1 MKAKRISAWIIAVSL
16 CMTNS
21 GLVYAA
27 ENTGVEESSIQEVQ
41 EEDSIKEKKDEE
53 PAAECVSENVQAEIS
68 NENELSGEITTETEN
83 VAENGN
89 SNVEWSVDKANQNN
103 ASENKKEEVT
113 GVYTDSNGI
122 IWYYGF
128 ATEQSGP
135 IQDYQL
141 VVNPGEAEL
150 LYCDAQ
156 NAINKQII
164 EIPEYING
172 YRVIAVRNVVLEKN
186 ENAVEIRIPAS
197 MTHFIA
203 DTNPLFDDFPKLEKI
218 TVDKQNP
225 YFYDIDGVLYG
236 DFPDYN
242 TALQSYTSFS
252 GAGIYLIKYPEGRE
266 ENNINLPA
274 GVKEASF
281 ENLKNRYI
289 RCPLTMDWCRLENIS
304 DSVILLCYTNL
315 EHEFYGYMMPSF
327 YGMDL
332 VNCKIIVKNQEMKEM
347 IQNQNRLENC
357 INTNVLLESELSAE
371 ERNAYLTPATDVT
384 FTDGSRTKNITLEP
398 EENCTID
405 YQLVPEDTTDVVTWK
420 SSDDSIAKVECV
432 NGKVTVTGEANG
444 ECVITGTVHDQYT
457 VNLNVKVKRAVTRID
472 IVYDGQVSPERIVS
486 DTKDISPYPE
496 LRIYPYD
503 APYRENVTW
512 ESSNPSVISVE
523 KSSYIEGA
531 GNKYYSHQAYM
542 HVHGPGEVTI
552 TAKYT
557 DKETKQ
563 VVSRSIQLK
572 LTRSIEENSVS
583 SSDCGYNGAS
593 DANECQYTYNGS
605 QIKPKINVT
614 DLKYDTV
621 LKEGTDYTVSY
632 KNNVNP
638 GIGEAIVKGIG
649 NYTGKVVY
657 EFTILKTSIRKAT
670 VKTETCQYNG
680 KAQEPSVTVTLNG
693 KTLKKGTDYT
703 LSYNNNI
710 NPGTGEIII
719 KGKGGYTGKTVAYFE
734 IQKKNSTTDSGKK
747 TEKSG
752 QKITGISSSYK
763 KAYNSSFTL
772 KPKAKG
778 KLTYKSSNTKVA
790 TVNSKGKVKI
800 KGTGKVTITI
810 TAKETSAYK
819 KQTKKVTIYAVPGKR
834 DIKKLSSGKKKL
846 TVQWKKD
853 NRSDGYQ
860 VQYSTDKKFKKNVKN
875 VVIGKKQ
882 TTKQTIKKLKTGKKY
897 YVRIRSYKK
906 ISGKKYYG
914 TWSSK
919 KTVKVK

>member
-1 MKAKRISAWIIAVSL
+1 MKMKRISAWIIAVSL

-53 PAAECVSENVQAEIS
+53 PAAECVSEDVQAEIS
-68 NENELSGEITTETEN
+68 NENELSREITTETEN

-371 ERNAYLTPATDVT
+371 ERNAYLTPATDLT
-384 FTDGSRTKNITLEP
+384 FADGSRTKNITLEP

-420 SSDDSIAKVECV
+420 SSDDKVAYVETINGHSTLKAVNHGQCTLVGTDGRGHTLTIKAVVSVPIKDIQCMVHYEQFTNNGTAVLDYHTVKHDFSFNAEGEHRVYFSIWSNAPESSGKDTPTCNELLNWNITGDTDKLVYGIEHESNSCGEKWDEHYFKVNGAGSVTINVSVKDDDGSIKNGKFTVKVLKSSICNSVVSVNNVNYNGKAQMPEAKVIL
-432 NGKVTVTGEANG
+432 K
-444 ECVITGTVHDQYT
+444 
-457 VNLNVKVKRAVTRID
+457 
-472 IVYDGQVSPERIVS
+472 
-486 DTKDISPYPE
+486 
-496 LRIYPYD
+496 
-503 APYRENVTW
+503 
-512 ESSNPSVISVE
+512 
-523 KSSYIEGA
+523 
-531 GNKYYSHQAYM
+531 
-542 HVHGPGEVTI
+542 
-552 TAKYT
+552 
-557 DKETKQ
+557 DKE
-563 VVSRSIQLK
+563 LK
-572 LTRSIEENSVS
+572 
-583 SSDCGYNGAS
+583 
-593 DANECQYTYNGS
+593 
-605 QIKPKINVT
+605 K
-614 DLKYDTV
+614 
-621 LKEGTDYTVSY
+621 GTDYTISY
-632 KNNVNP
+632 SDNTKP
-638 GIGEAIVKGIG
+638 GTGKAIIKGIG
-649 NYTGKVVY
+649 NYTG
-657 EFTILKTSIRKAT
+657 E
-670 VKTETCQYNG
+670 
-680 KAQEPSVTVTLNG
+680 
-693 KTLKKGTDYT
+693 
-703 LSYNNNI
+703 
-710 NPGTGEIII
+710 
-719 KGKGGYTGKTVAYFE
+719 TVAYFE
-734 IQKKNSTTDSGKK
+734 IQKKNSTTDSGEKDQKTDQKKDDTTDSGKK

-778 KLTYKSSNTKVA
+778 KITYKSSNTKVA

>member
-1 MKAKRISAWIIAVSL
+1 MEGDFFMKAKRISAWIIAVSL

-27 ENTGVEESSIQEVQ
+27 ENTGVEESNIQEVQ

-53 PAAECVSENVQAEIS
+53 PAAECVSEDVQAEIS

-83 VAENGN
+83 VAENGTQEQHDWEGYLYSDGTAAITKYTGN
-89 SNVEWSVDKANQNN
+89 DKDVVIPSTIEGHTVTSLEQDVFRNNTTVESVH
-103 ASENKKEEVT
+103 
-113 GVYTDSNGI
+113 
-122 IWYYGF
+122 
-128 ATEQSGP
+128 
-135 IQDYQL
+135 
-141 VVNPGEAEL
+141 
-150 LYCDAQ
+150 
-156 NAINKQII
+156 
-164 EIPEYING
+164 
-172 YRVIAVRNVVLEKN
+172 
-186 ENAVEIRIPAS
+186 IPATVTYMGHPGDVVTTTFNGTTS
-197 MTHFIA
+197 LKSITVENG
-203 DTNPLFDDFPKLEKI
+203 NPKFYSEDGILFMYSYSEKI
-218 TVDKQNP
+218 PMLVIYPSSKDGTSYCIPKNVGMICDYAFSESVNLQKIIVPDTINDIFTCAFSDLSDKSIIFCHVDPSQ
-225 YFYDIDGVLYG
+225 IELYTG
-236 DFPDYN
+236 F
-242 TALQSYTSFS
+242 
-252 GAGIYLIKYPEGRE
+252 
-266 ENNINLPA
+266 
-274 GVKEASF
+274 
-281 ENLKNRYI
+281 
-289 RCPLTMDWCRLENIS
+289 CRLEN
-304 DSVILLCYTNL
+304 CR
-315 EHEFYGYMMPSF
+315 
-327 YGMDL
+327 
-332 VNCKIIVKNQEMKEM
+332 IIVKNQNMKSAV
-347 IQNQNRLENC
+347 EN
-357 INTNVLLESELSAE
+357 NLGSKSTVNVLLESELSAE
-371 ERNAYLTPATDVT
+371 ERNAYLTPATDLT
-384 FTDGSRTKNITLEP
+384 FADGSRTKNITLEP

-405 YQLVPEDTTDVVTWK
+405 YQLVPEDTTDVVTWE

-457 VNLNVKVKRAVTRID
+457 VNLNVSVKRSVTKID
-472 IVYDGQVSPERIVS
+472 MEYGCNLNPERIVS
-486 DTKDISPYPE
+486 DMKNRGSLT
-496 LRIYPYD
+496 LNIYPYD
-503 APYRENVTW
+503 AKYRENVIW
-512 ESSNPSVISVE
+512 ESSNPSVISV
-523 KSSYIEGA
+523 KKGSEGVCD
-531 GNKYYSHQAYM
+531 KYYYHTADWKVYK
-542 HVHGPGEVTI
+542 PGEATI

-563 VVSRSIQLK
+563 VISRSIRLK
-572 LTRSIEENSVS
+572 FTKAIRECSAQAADCTYTGKSLKPEVIIKDGSVKL
-583 SSDCGYNGAS
+583 
-593 DANECQYTYNGS
+593 
-605 QIKPKINVT
+605 KP
-614 DLKYDTV
+614 
-621 LKEGTDYTVSY
+621 GTDYTISY
-632 KNNVNP
+632 SDNTKP
-638 GIGEAIVKGIG
+638 GTGKAIIKGIG
-649 NYTGKVVY
+649 NYTG
-657 EFTILKTSIRKAT
+657 E
-670 VKTETCQYNG
+670 
-680 KAQEPSVTVTLNG
+680 
-693 KTLKKGTDYT
+693 
-703 LSYNNNI
+703 
-710 NPGTGEIII
+710 
-719 KGKGGYTGKTVAYFE
+719 TVAYFE
-734 IQKKNSTTDSGKK
+734 IQKKNSTTDSGEKDQKTDQKKDDTTDSGKK

-906 ISGKKYYG
+906 INGKKYYG